1 MLTAIL
7 IVQEEL
13 LTVIPNVQFT
23 FLLIISY
30 GATIGIID
38 GTLVVLVHVIVDNL
52 VMNSFMPS
60 VMIPMFVGLEIALI
74 FGYLLRN
81 KKEWI
86 VAIFAGIAGFIYCMV
101 FWGSTIFFY
110 SVEPISYLISDIPF
124 EVILIT
130 CNVITILFL
139 YKPLI
144 NLINDHY
151 PKERKMEV
159 ELF

>member
-60 VMIPMFVGLEIALI
+60 VMIPMFVGLEITLI

-101 FWGSTIFFY
+101 FWGSTIIFY